1 MPSTQATRYNAMS
14 TSIAISKYFVK
25 SFVSPI
31 VVARIL
37 RSHKIKYVLIGAHG
51 FASLFKEPR
60 ATQCAE
66 IIVSSKS
73 QRKAVRLLS
82 ARFPRL
88 AVEDHEVVVRFRD
101 PKSSLVVLDVVKPIE
116 ALTKEALDNTQD
128 FTLGKA
134 TYRVPRLEMAL
145 ALKFAPMISLTR
157 ADEKKFQDA
166 ADFISMV
173 KKAGEAID
181 LELVERFGE
190 LVYPGGGKELLEKV
204 RQVRAGE
211 RLKL

>member
-1 MPSTQATRYNAMS
+1 MPSTRAARYNAMS
-14 TSIAISKYFVK
+14 TSIAISKYLVK
-25 SFVSPI
+25 NFVSPI
-31 VVARIL
+31 DVARVL

-51 FASLFKEPR
+51 LANLFKEPR
-60 ATQCAE
+60 ATQCVE
-66 IIVSSKS
+66 VIVSSRS
-73 QRKAVRLLS
+73 QRKASRLLS
-82 ARFPRL
+82 AAFQHL
-88 AVEDHEVVVRFRD
+88 TVEDQEVVTRFRD
-101 PKSSLVVLDVVKPIE
+101 PKSTFVVLDVVKPIE
-116 ALTKEALDNTQD
+116 ALTKEALDHTQEM
-128 FTLGKA
+128 TLGKA
-134 TYRVPRLEMAL
+134 PYLVPRLEMAL

-190 LVYPGGGKELLEKV
+190 LVYGGGGKELLEKV